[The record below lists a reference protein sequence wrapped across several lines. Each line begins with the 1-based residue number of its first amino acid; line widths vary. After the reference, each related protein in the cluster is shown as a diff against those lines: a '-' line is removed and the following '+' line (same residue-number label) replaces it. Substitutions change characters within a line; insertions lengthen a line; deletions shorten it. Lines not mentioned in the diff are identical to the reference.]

1 MRDPNL
7 IMRAQQAAAELEQAW
22 DRWRTMHGLG
32 IDPPP
37 PVSSYVGYSL
47 EEPWGQPRVVFG
59 IDAREAEQLAAL
71 LDRHDCAGPVYAS
84 VASLTATQAGDAAD
98 ARAAEADRHRAAGR
112 VRVPTQAQP
121 GAAQRER
128 LPEPTQP
135 EALRAPLE
143 PPAHPDNR
151 PRSEEPGPEPAG
163 TQAQEPPSADQ
174 EPPSADQEASALREG
189 QGAEAIQPSPPA
201 FRPRLEPAAYPD
213 EDQEPGPVLDEPGQT
228 AEPGRAAA
236 GWTRSSRASGGHA
249 LSRQKRA
256 PRGAGSKQEGRD
268 RSRLEAM
275 AADLAGWT
283 AGELPGQASRC

>member
-1 MRDPNL
+1 MRDPDL
-7 IMRAQQAAAELEQAW
+7 IVRAQQAAAELERAW

-32 IDPPP
+32 TDPLP

-59 IDAREAEQLAAL
+59 IDAREAEHLAAL

-84 VASLTATQAGDAAD
+84 VASLAATRTVDTAE
-98 ARAAEADRHRAAGR
+98 ARVPEADRQQGAGR

-121 GAAQRER
+121 VTAQRER
-128 LPEPTQP
+128 LPEPTQR
-135 EALRAPLE
+135 EPL
-143 PPAHPDNR
+143 PGLPAQRDNGR
-151 PRSEEPGPEPAG
+151 REEPGPAGAGPEAREPSSAEDE
-163 TQAQEPPSADQ
+163 ASDLRADQ
-174 EPPSADQEASALREG
+174 STEAVPPGL
-189 QGAEAIQPSPPA
+189 PA

-213 EDQEPGPVLDEPGQT
+213 EDEDEDLDPAADEPAPA

-236 GWTRSSRASGGHA
+236 GWTRASRAPGGHA

-256 PRGAGSKQEGRD
+256 ARGASAKQESRD
-268 RSRLEAM
+268 RSGPETI

-283 AGELPGQASRC
+283 AGELPGQASRLC